1 MFVSKWRNDSFFL
14 ILTESMEAL
23 QGYKSGCSAASAGM
37 GDISEQLYWGDD
49 CKLDFK
55 QSVEAISI
63 LCDPFLKSV

>member
-1 MFVSKWRNDSFFL
+1 
-14 ILTESMEAL
+14 MEAL
-23 QGYKSGCSAASAGM
+23 QGYKSSCSEASAGM